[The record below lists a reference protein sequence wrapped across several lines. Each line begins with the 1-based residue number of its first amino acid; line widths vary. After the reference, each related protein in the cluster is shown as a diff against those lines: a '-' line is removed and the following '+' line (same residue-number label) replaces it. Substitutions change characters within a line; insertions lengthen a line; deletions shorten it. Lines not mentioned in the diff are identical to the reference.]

1 MPATVA
7 LPCESRP
14 TIGKSAARRMR
25 KEGQLPAILY
35 GGNHA
40 ATPLA
45 VPTRDLVAFLHNHP
59 RNTVVELQI
68 DGATRKA
75 VIKELTIHPVKRQVV
90 HLDLLEIAD
99 DRPITLEIPLVVISD
114 DPIGVRHGGVLQVVR
129 DRVRVR
135 CLPGEL
141 PERVDIDLTNLDS
154 EESFTVADL
163 TINVKVLEPSDTVLF
178 KILSPRLIAR
188 GVAKAEG
195 AGVAKAEGEAGAEGE
210 GEGEGEGA
218 GEEKE

>member
-14 TIGKSAARRMR
+14 ATGKSAARRMR
-25 KEGQLPAILY
+25 KEGKLPAILY
-35 GGNHA
+35 GDGRG

-45 VPTRDLVAFLHNHP
+45 VASRDFLDFLRHHP

-68 DGATRKA
+68 DGVTRRA
-75 VIKELTIHPVKRQVV
+75 VIKELTVHPVKRQVV
-90 HLDLLEIAD
+90 HIDLLEITA
-99 DRPITLEIPLVVISD
+99 DRPITLEIPLVVTSG

-135 CLPGEL
+135 CLPGDL
-141 PERVDIDLTNLDS
+141 PDSITVDLTNLDS
-154 EESFTVADL
+154 EESLTVADL
-163 TINVKVLEPSDTVLF
+163 HIGVKILAPPDTVLF

-188 GVAKAEG
+188 GVARAEG
-195 AGVAKAEGEAGAEGE
+195 AAEGAAEAEGE
-210 GEGEGEGA
+210 GEGEGEAAEAEAEG
-218 GEEKE
+218 